1 MKGSEKLR
9 YKLQTATVV
18 EKLIAIN
25 VVIFLL
31 FFLLR
36 TLTYLFQLPS
46 EFLLE
51 WFVFP
56 KELGEFIYKPWT
68 IITYAFLHGDIW
80 HILSNMLILYFSGIY
95 FLNYFSPKRLLNYFF
110 LGVMMGALVY
120 MLSYNLFPAFQ
131 STGRS
136 YLIGASAGVMAVLV
150 GIAAYIPNMRVRLLL
165 IGSIKFWWIAAF
177 LVALDV
183 IQIPISNAGGHL
195 AHLGGAA
202 LGYVYT
208 KQLQKGND
216 IGLWFEKI
224 MDSLAS
230 LFKPS
235 ERKAKMKT
243 VYRKTASKASAK
255 TTTQS
260 RSSSARK
267 MEKDEK
273 QRKID
278 TILDK
283 ISTSGYDS
291 LSKTEK
297 DFLFKAGKED

>member
-1 MKGSEKLR
+1 MKGSDKIR

-25 VVIFLL
+25 VLVFFL
-31 FFLLR
+31 FFLFR
-36 TLTYLFQLPS
+36 TIAYLFQLPS
-46 EFLLE
+46 DFLLE

-56 KELGEFIYKPWT
+56 KEPGEFIFKPWS
-68 IITYAFLHGDIW
+68 IITYSFLHGGIW

-110 LGVMMGALVY
+110 LGVIMGALVY

-131 STGRS
+131 SMGRS

-150 GIAAYIPNMRVRLLL
+150 GIATYIPNMRVKLLL
-165 IGSIKFWWIAAF
+165 IGSIKFWYIAAF
-177 LVALDV
+177 LVALDI
-183 IQIPISNAGGHL
+183 IQIPMSNAGGHL

-216 IGLWFEKI
+216 IGSWFEKI
-224 MDSLAS
+224 MDSFAS
-230 LFKPS
+230 LFKTT

-243 VYRKTASKASAK
+243 VYRKNTNKKSATEQRK
-255 TTTQS
+255 PFSS
-260 RSSSARK
+260 RK
-267 MEKDEK
+267 LDKDEK
-273 QRKID
+273 QKQID
-278 TILDK
+278 AILDK
-283 ISTSGYDS
+283 ISKSGYDS
-291 LSKTEK
+291 LSKSEK

>member
-1 MKGSEKLR
+1 MKGSDKIR

-25 VVIFLL
+25 VLVFFL
-31 FFLLR
+31 FFLFK
-36 TLTYLFQLPS
+36 TIAFLFQLPS
-46 EFLLE
+46 DFLLE

-56 KELGEFIYKPWT
+56 KEPGEFIFKPWS
-68 IITYAFLHGDIW
+68 IITYSFLHGGIW

-110 LGVMMGALVY
+110 LGVIMGALVY

-131 STGRS
+131 AMGRS

-150 GIAAYIPNMRVRLLL
+150 GIATYIPNMRVKLLL
-165 IGSIKFWWIAAF
+165 IGSIKFWYIAAF
-177 LVALDV
+177 LVVLDI
-183 IQIPISNAGGHL
+183 IQIPMSNAGGHL

-216 IGLWFEKI
+216 IGSWFEKI
-224 MDSLAS
+224 MDSFVS
-230 LFKPS
+230 LFKAS

-243 VYRKTASKASAK
+243 VYRKNTNKKSATKQYKTAS
-255 TTTQS
+255 S
-260 RSSSARK
+260 RK
-267 MEKDEK
+267 LNKDEK
-273 QRKID
+273 QKQID
-278 TILDK
+278 AILDK
-283 ISTSGYDS
+283 ISKSGYDS
-291 LSKTEK
+291 LSKSEK

>member
-1 MKGSEKLR
+1 MKGSDKIR
-9 YKLQTATVV
+9 YKLQIATVV

-25 VVIFLL
+25 VLVFFL
-31 FFLLR
+31 FFLFR
-36 TLTYLFQLPS
+36 TIAYLFQLPS
-46 EFLLE
+46 DFLLE

-56 KELGEFIYKPWT
+56 KEPGEFIFKPWS
-68 IITYAFLHGDIW
+68 IITYSFLHGGIW

-110 LGVMMGALVY
+110 LGVIMGALVY

-131 STGRS
+131 SMGRS

-150 GIAAYIPNMRVRLLL
+150 GIATYIPNMRVKLLL
-165 IGSIKFWWIAAF
+165 IGSIKFWYIAAF
-177 LVALDV
+177 LVALDI
-183 IQIPISNAGGHL
+183 IQIPMSNAGGHL

-216 IGLWFEKI
+216 IGSWFEKI
-224 MDSLAS
+224 MDSFAS
-230 LFKPS
+230 LFKTT

-243 VYRKTASKASAK
+243 VYRKTTNKKSATEQRK
-255 TTTQS
+255 PFSS
-260 RSSSARK
+260 RK
-267 MEKDEK
+267 LDKDEK
-273 QRKID
+273 QKQID
-278 TILDK
+278 AILDK
-283 ISTSGYDS
+283 ISKSGYDS
-291 LSKTEK
+291 LSKSEK

>member
-1 MKGSEKLR
+1 MKGSDKIR

-25 VVIFLL
+25 VLVFFL
-31 FFLLR
+31 FFLFR
-36 TLTYLFQLPS
+36 TIAYLFQLPS
-46 EFLLE
+46 DFLLE

-56 KELGEFIYKPWT
+56 KEPGEFIFKPWS
-68 IITYAFLHGDIW
+68 IITYSFLHGGIW

-110 LGVMMGALVY
+110 LGVIMGALVY

-131 STGRS
+131 SMGRS

-150 GIAAYIPNMRVRLLL
+150 GIATYIPNMRVKLLL
-165 IGSIKFWWIAAF
+165 IGSIKFWYIAAF
-177 LVALDV
+177 LVALDI
-183 IQIPISNAGGHL
+183 IQIPMSNAGGHL

-208 KQLQKGND
+208 IQLQKGND
-216 IGLWFEKI
+216 IGSWFEKI
-224 MDSLAS
+224 MDSFAS
-230 LFKPS
+230 LFKTT

-243 VYRKTASKASAK
+243 VYRKNTNKKSATEQRK
-255 TTTQS
+255 PFSS
-260 RSSSARK
+260 RK
-267 MEKDEK
+267 LDKDEK
-273 QRKID
+273 QKQID
-278 TILDK
+278 AILDK
-283 ISTSGYDS
+283 ISKSGYDS
-291 LSKTEK
+291 LSKSEK

>member
-1 MKGSEKLR
+1 MKGSDKIR

-25 VVIFLL
+25 VLVFFL
-31 FFLLR
+31 FFLFR
-36 TLTYLFQLPS
+36 TIAFLFQLPS
-46 EFLLE
+46 DFLLE

-56 KELGEFIYKPWT
+56 KEPGEFIFKPWS
-68 IITYAFLHGDIW
+68 IITYAFLHGGIW

-110 LGVMMGALVY
+110 LGVIMGALVY

-131 STGRS
+131 SMGRS

-150 GIAAYIPNMRVRLLL
+150 GIATYIPNMRVRLLL
-165 IGSIKFWWIAAF
+165 IGSIKFWYIAAF
-177 LVALDV
+177 LVLLDI
-183 IQIPISNAGGHL
+183 IQIPMSNAGGHL

-216 IGLWFEKI
+216 IGSWFEKI
-224 MDSLAS
+224 MDSLVS

-243 VYRKTASKASAK
+243 VYRKNTNRKTATKQHKA
-255 TTTQS
+255 T
-260 RSSSARK
+260 SSQK
-267 MEKDEK
+267 LDKDEK
-273 QRKID
+273 QKQID
-278 TILDK
+278 AILDK
-283 ISTSGYDS
+283 ISKSGYDS
-291 LSKTEK
+291 LSKSEK